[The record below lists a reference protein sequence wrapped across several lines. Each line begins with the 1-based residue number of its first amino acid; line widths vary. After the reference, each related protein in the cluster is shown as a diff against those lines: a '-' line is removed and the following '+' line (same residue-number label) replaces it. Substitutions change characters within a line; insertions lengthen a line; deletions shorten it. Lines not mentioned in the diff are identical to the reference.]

1 MIDPSCVLVEDRAM
15 IRRVQRRLG
24 FTLIELLVVIAII
37 GVLIGLL
44 LPAVQKVR
52 EAANRIKCANNLKQI
67 GLGFHNHES
76 AHGIFPDGGDYWWQP
91 RSKDACGTPTVA
103 PKQAWGWA
111 YQILP
116 YIEQDNVWRLP
127 NDTDVAAAVISIYF
141 CPSRRSPQAYWGT
154 QSGMPDSMRG
164 AIDYAGADGTDGNGP
179 FSPGTNGCV
188 LYYANGPVTIANITD
203 GTSNTIVV
211 GERNY
216 NKSGLISAYNAWD
229 ENNGYIDGYDWDL
242 IRWAYA
248 VPIPDRN
255 DNSYYSEQFG
265 SSHMAGCQF
274 VFADGSV
281 RLISY
286 GVSLPTFQGV
296 ATRNGGETV
305 DLNGL

>member
-1 MIDPSCVLVEDRAM
+1 VTVIAKNT
-15 IRRVQRRLG
+15 RRLG

-52 EAANRIKCANNLKQI
+52 EAANRIKCANNLKQF
-67 GLGFHNHES
+67 GLAVANHES
-76 AHGIFPDGGDYWWQP
+76 THGIFPDGGDYWYYA
-91 RSKDACGTPTVA
+91 RSKDPSGQPLVA
-103 PKQAWGWA
+103 PSQQWGWA

-116 YIEQDNVWRLP
+116 FIEQDNVWRLP

-154 QSGMPDSMRG
+154 QSGMPDGMRG
-164 AIDYAGADGTDGNGP
+164 ALDYAGSDGTDGNGP
-179 FSPGTNGCV
+179 FSPGTNGCI
-188 LYYANGPVTIANITD
+188 LIHTNGPVKYANITD
-203 GTSNTIVV
+203 GSSNTIVI

-229 ENNGYIDGYDWDL
+229 ENNGFVDGYDWDT
-242 IRWAYA
+242 IRWSYA

-265 SSHMAGCQF
+265 SSHPGGAQF

-286 GVSLPTFQGV
+286 GVSLQVFQAV
-296 ATRNGGETV
+296 SSRNGGEV
-305 DLNGL
+305 FNLDDL